1 MALTRKQLAAL
12 GIEPEKIDQIIE
24 AHAETVSALKDEAE
38 KYKENATKY
47 ADTQKE
53 LDQLK
58 KDTAGK
64 DYDKLKAEY
73 DKYKADVEAEQAKAA
88 KEKAY
93 REALKDANLNEK
105 GIEKALK
112 YANWDEIVLDDD
124 GKLKDAKNHVKA
136 VREEWAEYVVKQGT
150 KGAETSTPP
159 GGTGGGGS
167 LTRADIYK
175 TDDNGRFIMDASER
189 QKALQKIIAE
199 EQQKG

>member
-38 KYKENATKY
+38 KYKGNADKY
-47 ADTQKE
+47 AEVQKE

-58 KDTAGK
+58 KATEGK
-64 DYDKLKAEY
+64 DYDKLKAEF
-73 DKYKADVEAEQAKAA
+73 DKYKADVEAEHTKAA

-112 YANWDEIVLDDD
+112 YAEWDKIELDDD
-124 GKLKDAKNHVKA
+124 GKLKDAKGHVKS
-136 VREEWAEYVVKQGT
+136 VREEWAEYVVKSGT
-150 KGAETSTPP
+150 KGAETSNPP
-159 GGTGGGGS
+159 GGSNGAKLS
-167 LTRADIYK
+167 KEDIYK
-175 TDDNGRFIMDASER
+175 TDDKGRFVMDATQR
-189 QKALQKIIAE
+189 QKALAE
-199 EQQKG
+199 IMESERG